1 MPDQILSQEEID
13 AMLSGGAGGTKS
25 APASEEPAAA
35 PPPIVKQVP
44 ASPQPAT
51 PQPAATGPDPGT
63 QMMLDKLAEKLED
76 FGAAL
81 ERINQLEKAIAETN
95 SAIRQMRAE
104 FQNFGGQTQL
114 INSKVDGILANLK
127 TTLGYRAQKTF
138 TCNSCRTKG
147 QVAAKVKCTV
157 CGQENWWGWWPGK

>member
-13 AMLSGGAGGTKS
+13 AMLSGGAGGTPS
-25 APASEEPAAA
+25 APAAEEPAAA
-35 PPPIVKQVP
+35 PPPPTVKQVP
-44 ASPQPAT
+44 VSPQPA
-51 PQPAATGPDPGT
+51 AAGPDPAT
-63 QMMLDKLAEKLED
+63 KMMLDKLAEKLED

-81 ERINQLEKAIAETN
+81 ERINQLEKAISETN
-95 SAIRQMRAE
+95 SAIRQMRAD
-104 FQNFGGQTQL
+104 FQTFGGQTQL

-138 TCNSCRTKG
+138 TCNSCRAKG
-147 QVAAKVKCTV
+147 QVAAKVKCTE